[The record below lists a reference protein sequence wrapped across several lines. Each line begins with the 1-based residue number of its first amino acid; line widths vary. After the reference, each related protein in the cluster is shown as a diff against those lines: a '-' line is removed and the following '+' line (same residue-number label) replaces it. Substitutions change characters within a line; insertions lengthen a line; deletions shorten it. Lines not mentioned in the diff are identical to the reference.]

1 MLSTS
6 IKDYTRNVHHDLEK
20 ILIARIKGI
29 TTVDAYISLLAVMYG
44 FYQPMEVAVDQYISE
59 ENIPHYALRRKAG
72 ALLDDIRFFIPGY
85 QPPTLA
91 TELPVINNYPA
102 ALGSMYVMEGSTLG
116 GKIIAGMVQK
126 QLQLQHGAGTSFFNS
141 YGNEA
146 DKMWQSFRDKLD
158 EPFSDSDK
166 TTILTAAENTFKTF
180 KTWVEQHG

>member
-1 MLSTS
+1 MLSIS
-6 IKDYTRNVHHDLEK
+6 IKDFTRNVHHNLEK
-20 ILIARIKGI
+20 TLIARIKGI
-29 TTVDAYISLLAVMYG
+29 TTIEAYTALLALMYG
-44 FYQPMEVAVDQYISE
+44 FYEPVEKAIDQYISAG
-59 ENIPHYALRRKAG
+59 NIPHYALRRKAG

-85 QPPTLA
+85 QPPPLA
-91 TELPVINNYPA
+91 TELPFINSYPA

-126 QLQLQHGAGTSFFNS
+126 QLQLHQGAGTSFFNS

-166 TTILTAAENTFKTF
+166 TTIITAAEDTFKTF
-180 KTWVEQHG
+180 KTWVDQNA